1 MVVSLIQIVK
11 IIDNIKHKVPTT
23 IASLKYQIKPENRL
37 FSLSILIDRLLSDW
51 SIRVKAIHWKLINI
65 EIIVPRRLPSSCS
78 DVSSGR
84 VKFSKNKKYRNIKKV
99 HIIAYV
105 RT

>member
-11 IIDNIKHKVPTT
+11 IID
-23 IASLKYQIKPENRL
+23 
-37 FSLSILIDRLLSDW
+37 
-51 SIRVKAIHWKLINI
+51 NI

-78 DVSSGR
+78 DVSSGS